1 MRSLREYLRSWIR
14 PRRVDDEIRKEI
26 QFHLDM
32 EADKRMKAGVP
43 QPDAE
48 QAARRAFGG
57 MVQAREEVRDARGMT
72 FFDMLRQDVRFGA
85 RTLRREPGYTLAVIA
100 ILALGIGANTAMF
113 SVLNGVLF
121 KPLPFSRPGEL
132 VLIQQGARNQTVVS
146 GNVSIPELY
155 GYRARLASVKDLVE
169 HHGMSFTLLNQGEP
183 DRVDTGVV
191 SSNFFDMLGV
201 HALYGRTFLPHED
214 DLGAEGVL
222 VLSHRYWKERF
233 GGDPS
238 VVGRVFQMNNRP
250 HTVVGV
256 LPDFPEYPRHNDVYM
271 PTSACPSRSGAEQA
285 LPAGGFRSFAALT
298 VLGRLAPGMTAE
310 KASAEI
316 ATVAQAFEADHKDDY
331 VQAGS
336 EGLIAQPAPL
346 QDTLTT
352 NVRAIA
358 WMLSGATLL
367 VLMIAC
373 ANVANLA
380 LARTSQRGRELA
392 VRAALGA
399 GRGRLIRQLLTE
411 SLLLAVIGGVGG
423 LFLAWVSLDMLT
435 DFVARFTTRTG
446 QIRIDG
452 AVLTY
457 SLVAALL
464 SGLVFGIVPALATRK
479 SLQASMRL
487 GSGQTGDSP
496 ARQRLRGALVVAQ
509 VTVSSILLVGAGLL
523 IESAYRLA
531 AEPLG
536 YDGDR
541 VLTAAIFGNFS
552 RATTVADGTALTNR
566 ILEKLRSTPGAEAAA
581 ATDAVP
587 QSNIRPGRTP
597 FEIEGRAA
605 PAGVIRV
612 ADQNRASD
620 GYFTA
625 LKVKMLAGRDISSTD
640 VLDSPRVAI
649 INQSMAR
656 YWDGANP
663 IDTRIRIPGP
673 GGNPVSVTVVGVVP
687 DIRIYSADRER
698 EVPAQF
704 YLPVAQ
710 NGGFVGR
717 LMVRTTGDPMTMVP
731 ALKAAVHGSDPQIPV
746 EEIQTLADLRNERQ
760 ASPRLTTA
768 LLGIFAAVALVITL
782 VGIAGVIATSVS
794 QRTREFGLRL
804 ALGASPRSVLALVV
818 RQGLVM
824 VAAGLVLG
832 LAGAI
837 AFSEVLASYLY
848 NTPPTDP
855 SAYIGVAVLFIAAG
869 IAACAAPAKRA
880 TTIDPLT
887 SLKAE

>member
-14 PRRVDDEIRKEI
+14 PNRVDDEIRREI

-32 EADKRMKAGVP
+32 EAEKRAKDGVAP
-43 QPDAE
+43 VDAVT
-48 QAARRAFGG
+48 AARRAFGG
-57 MVQAREEVRDARGMT
+57 TVQAREEVRDARGMT
-72 FFDMLRQDVRFGA
+72 FADMLRQDLRFGA
-85 RTLRREPGYTLAVIA
+85 RTLRREPGYTLAVIL

-113 SVLNGVLF
+113 SVLNGVLLQ
-121 KPLPFSRPGEL
+121 PLPFSKPGEL
-132 VLIQQGARNQTVVS
+132 VLLQQGARNQPIVS
-146 GNVSIPELY
+146 GNVSIPELF
-155 GYRARLASVKDLVE
+155 GYRARLASVKELVE

-191 SSNFFDMLGV
+191 SANFFDMLGIR
-201 HALYGRTFLPHED
+201 ALHGRTFLPGED
-214 DLGAEGVL
+214 ALGSEAVL

-233 GGDPS
+233 AGDPS
-238 VVGRVFQMNNRP
+238 VVGRVFEMNNRP

-256 LPDFPEYPRHNDVYM
+256 LPDYPEYPRHNDVYM
-271 PTSACPSRSGAEQA
+271 PTSACPFRSGAERA
-285 LPAGGFRSFAALT
+285 LPQPGFRSFAALT
-298 VLGRLAPGMTAE
+298 VLGRLSPGATVERA
-310 KASAEI
+310 AAEI
-316 ATVAQAFEADHKDDY
+316 TAVASSFEADHKNDY
-331 VQAGS
+331 VQFGS
-336 EGLIAQPAPL
+336 EGLIATPTPL
-346 QDTLTT
+346 RDTLTDD
-352 NVRAIA
+352 VRSLA
-358 WMLSGATLL
+358 WILSGATLL

-380 LARTSQRGRELA
+380 LARTAQRGRELA

-399 GRGRLIRQLLTE
+399 GRARLIRQLLTE
-411 SLLLAVIGGVGG
+411 SLMLAVIGGAGG
-423 LFLAWVSLDMLT
+423 LLLAWLSLDMLI
-435 DFVARFTTRTG
+435 DFTARFTARTG

-452 AVLTY
+452 MVLTY

-479 SLQASMRL
+479 SLLTSMRI
-487 GSGQTGDSP
+487 GGAQGDSP
-496 ARQRLRGALVVAQ
+496 GRQRLRGSLVVAQ

-523 IESAYRLA
+523 LQSAYRLA
-531 AEPLG
+531 SEPLG

-552 RATTVADGTALTNR
+552 RATTVADATALTSR
-566 ILEKLRSTPGAEAAA
+566 ILEKLRSTAGVEAAA
-581 ATDAVP
+581 STDAVP
-587 QSNIRPGRTP
+587 QSNITPGRTP

-605 PAGVIRV
+605 PAGVNRV
-612 ADQNRASD
+612 ADPNRVSD

-625 LKVKMLAGRDISSTD
+625 LKVRLLAGRDISSAD

-656 YWDGANP
+656 HWDGANP

-673 GGNPVSVTVVGVVP
+673 GGQPTSVTVVGVVP

-710 NGGFVGR
+710 NGGFAGR
-717 LMVRTTGDPMTMVP
+717 LMVRTSGDPMTMVP

-768 LLGIFAAVALVITL
+768 LLGIFAVVALAITL

-824 VAAGLVLG
+824 VVAGLVPG

-837 AFSEVLASYLY
+837 AFSEVLAAYLY
-848 NTPPTDP
+848 NTPTTDP
-855 SAYIGVAVLFIAAG
+855 SAYIAVAVLFIAAG
-869 IAACAAPAKRA
+869 VIACAAPAKRA
-880 TTIDPLT
+880 TSIDPLT
-887 SLKAE
+887 TLKAE